1 MSSASLTD
9 DGGHSSHRYMVSSA
23 AVWHALVWQVGPLQV
38 AHNLWRLLSS
48 GGAGD
53 FGLLRR
59 K

>member
-1 MSSASLTD
+1 
-9 DGGHSSHRYMVSSA
+9 MVSSA